1 MAQKFGMN
9 YVPEKIK
16 LCKSF
21 STFVKKSKAF
31 FLEQQ
36 SNLLKSDIVK
46 RFFSHINS
54 IEASIK
60 FTIEYEKED
69 KLPFLD
75 ILVMK
80 KKKWNIGNQNI

>member
-1 MAQKFGMN
+1 MN
-9 YVPEKIK
+9 IYEQF
-16 LCKSF
+16 LDD
-21 STFVKKSKAF
+21 TFVI
-31 FLEQQ
+31 
-36 SNLLKSDIVK
+36 LKSDIVK
-46 RFFSHINS
+46 RFFAHINS

-60 FTIEYEKED
+60 FTIEHEKED

>member
-1 MAQKFGMN
+1 MIADSRF
-9 YVPEKIK
+9 VDD
-16 LCKSF
+16 
-21 STFVKKSKAF
+21 TFVI
-31 FLEQQ
+31 
-36 SNLLKSDIVK
+36 LKSDIVK

-80 KKKWNIGNQNI
+80 KKKKVEHWQPKYIEKKLILIVI